1 MIADSSAWIE
11 YLRGTGSAV
20 HKRLR
25 QALSRRE
32 PVWMLDVIY
41 QEVLQGAR
49 DPADF
54 VRLQRVLDQ
63 PRSWTPDDPRGTVR
77 RAALLYATCR
87 WRGVTPRSA
96 NDCLIAACAIEA
108 DEPLL
113 HADSDFERIASI
125 EPRLRLL

>member
-1 MIADSSAWIE
+1 VIADSSAWIE
-11 YLRGTGSAV
+11 YLRASGSAA
-20 HKRLR
+20 HRRLR
-25 QALSRRE
+25 DALARRE

-49 DPADF
+49 NPAEF
-54 VRLQRVLDQ
+54 VQLQQVLDQ
-63 PRSWTPDDPRGTVR
+63 PRSWIPGAPRETAR

-87 WRGVTPRSA
+87 WRGITPRSA

-113 HADSDFERIASI
+113 HADADFERIASI
-125 EPRLRLL
+125 EPRLRFL